1 MLSHC
6 LKYRENTKKKKKKNQ
21 KFQAL
26 LMIKK
31 WHYQVVLYAA
41 VKNQNLWKKQEA
53 NGLLSSLEIKNQN
66 ENSFSWSS
74 FVLIILITIL

>member
-6 LKYRENTKKKKKKNQ
+6 LKYRENTKKSKNQ

-41 VKNQNLWKKQEA
+41 VKNQNLWKNKKQMGYWA
-53 NGLLSSLEIKNQN
+53 
-66 ENSFSWSS
+66 
-74 FVLIILITIL
+74 V